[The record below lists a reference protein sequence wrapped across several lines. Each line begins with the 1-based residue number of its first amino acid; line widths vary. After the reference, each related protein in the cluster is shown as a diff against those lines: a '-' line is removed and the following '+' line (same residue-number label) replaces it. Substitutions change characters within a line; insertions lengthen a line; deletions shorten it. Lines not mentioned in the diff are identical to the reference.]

1 MKNYKYRLEPLL
13 RLREQKEREK
23 QRVVGALAGDI
34 AEQQRQALEM
44 ASAIRQEGEAL
55 KDQHSRGEVDVTWMG
70 HYLMYV
76 SHMQQGIQKRIHTVG
91 EIQKKL
97 AVARQDLAEAAKEK
111 KILEKLKEKQ
121 RERFLSEAERYERGQ
136 MDEMSTNRY
145 LRGSRAASMA
155 ANG

>member
-1 MKNYKYRLEPLL
+1 MKNYKFRLEPLL

-23 QRVVGALAGDI
+23 QRVVGSLAGEI

-44 ASAIRQEGEAL
+44 ASAIRQEGEVL
-55 KDQHSRGEVDVTWMG
+55 KEQHSRGEVDVKWMG

-76 SHMQQGIQKRIHTVG
+76 SHMQHGIQKRIQTVG

-97 AVARQDLAEAAKEK
+97 AAARLDLAEAAKEK

-121 RERFLSEAERYERGQ
+121 HKRFLSAWEHYERGR
-136 MDEMSTNRY
+136 MDEMSTSQY
-145 LRGSRAASMA
+145 LRQTRAVSQTV
-155 ANG
+155 NG